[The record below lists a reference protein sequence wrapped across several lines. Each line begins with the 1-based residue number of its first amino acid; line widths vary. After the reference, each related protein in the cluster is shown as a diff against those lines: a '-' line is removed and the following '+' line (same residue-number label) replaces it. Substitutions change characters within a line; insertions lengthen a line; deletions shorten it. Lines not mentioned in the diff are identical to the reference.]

1 MTAPDHGSQ
10 PPVRIRALV
19 PSLYAPA
26 FLYSIGQGALVPVI
40 ALVARRHGA
49 SIPLAGVI
57 VGLRGIGICLGD
69 MPAGKLVSRLGQR
82 RSTVA
87 ASAVLAAS
95 GAVAALATAPWVLG
109 SAVVV
114 MGFGWAAWLVARLSL
129 ATDLAPAG
137 RRGQVIATLGGAS
150 RAGNF
155 VGPVIG
161 ALLISVFGI
170 DATFWLQGAMVVVGS
185 ATMLAFTPPGRSN
198 QGPDSDHGKLLAT
211 VAAAGVRRVGG
222 AGIGAVAICA
232 LRSSRQALLPL
243 WAAHIGVDAAGVSLV
258 FAASSALDMVLF
270 APAGYASDRWGRKV
284 MALSCL
290 ATLAAGQMIIPLAT
304 DFAGLMAVGLLLGF
318 ANGLGSGIV
327 MTMGA
332 DLAPAAGRAAFLGFW
347 RFIADVGTAGGPF
360 LVSAAVAVAALGP
373 AAVGIGGFGLLV
385 AAGLHARMP
394 DLAVRPAVPGTVRS
408 DGGSGGE
415 ESEQGVVERPGHL
428 GGREVAA
435 VEDDHL

>member
-1 MTAPDHGSQ
+1 MTTPDHGPQ
-10 PPVRIRALV
+10 PAVNIRALV

-40 ALVARRHGA
+40 ALAARRDGA

-82 RSTVA
+82 RSTFA
-87 ASAVLAAS
+87 ATAVLAAS
-95 GAVAALATAPWVLG
+95 GAVAALAATPWVLG
-109 SAVVV
+109 PAVVV

-129 ATDLAPAG
+129 ATDLAPDG

-150 RAGNF
+150 RAGSF
-155 VGPVIG
+155 VGPVLGALVIG
-161 ALLISVFGI
+161 AFGL
-170 DATFWLQGAMVVVGS
+170 DATFWLQGVMVVVGCI
-185 ATMLAFTPPGRSN
+185 TMLAFTPPSRSN
-198 QGPDSDHGKLLAT
+198 HGPEPDRGKLLAT

-222 AGIGAVAICA
+222 AGLGAVAICA

-258 FAASSALDMVLF
+258 FGASSALDMVLF

-290 ATLAAGQMIIPLAT
+290 AALAAGQMIIPIAT
-304 DFAGLMAVGLLLGF
+304 DFAGLMAVGLVLGF

-332 DLAPAAGRAAFLGFW
+332 DLAPAVGRVAFLGFW

-360 LVSAAVAVAALGP
+360 LVSAAVAIAALGP
-373 AAVGIGGFGLLV
+373 AAVGIGGLGLLV
-385 AAGLHARMP
+385 AAGLQAGMP
-394 DLAVRPAVPGTVRS
+394 DPAVKHAV
-408 DGGSGGE
+408 SG
-415 ESEQGVVERPGHL
+415 
-428 GGREVAA
+428 
-435 VEDDHL
+435 D